1 MGSLYREA
9 PMSDSLLYTALFLCN
24 AALFWLW
31 VTHIVKALHGRC
43 PQCGK

>member
-1 MGSLYREA
+1 MGSLYPEA
-9 PMSDSLLYTALFLCN
+9 PMSASLLYTALFLGN

-43 PQCGK
+43 PHCGK